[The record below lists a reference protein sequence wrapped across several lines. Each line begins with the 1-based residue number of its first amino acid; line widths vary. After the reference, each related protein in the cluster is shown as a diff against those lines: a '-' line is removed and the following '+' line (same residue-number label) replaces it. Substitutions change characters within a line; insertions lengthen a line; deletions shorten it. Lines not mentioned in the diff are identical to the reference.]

1 MLGQTCHKDFYE
13 HTPTSYQEVL
23 TPQHYDLH
31 LQAFVIHGSHSSVT
45 IYYAKLPHTYL
56 AEIARYG
63 KRYLERS
70 VTKQHVALRRT
81 KKFHL
86 QHTGERV
93 ELFQLLAK
101 LLWYL
106 INGECHVGYLY
117 NYEGNPIH
125 RIVHYL

>member
-1 MLGQTCHKDFYE
+1 
-13 HTPTSYQEVL
+13 V
-23 TPQHYDLH
+23 
-31 LQAFVIHGSHSSVT
+31 VHGSHSSVT

-63 KRYLERS
+63 KRYLQRS
-70 VTKQHVALRRT
+70 ATKQRVALRRT

-86 QHTGERV
+86 QHTGEWV

-106 INGECHVGYLY
+106 ISGESHVGYLH
-117 NYEGNPIH
+117 NYEGNPLH
-125 RIVHYL
+125 RIVYTILECLKLTLGTNCV